1 MERKNTAIPTFIRSK
16 FTDPLIP
23 IRTNI
28 EGLLPIEDEE
38 CHLLILG
45 TMPGVESLKQQA
57 YYANPRN
64 LFWKLLAE
72 MTGKQVPE
80 NYEDKKVWL
89 TNNKIAL
96 WDTCRTCIRN
106 GSLDSN
112 ISEVMPNDI
121 KDFISTHPRLK
132 AIGFNG
138 KTSERLF
145 LKHNTGAETVKL
157 ISLPSSSPANASVHW
172 EKKVEEWQKLKDFI

>member
-1 MERKNTAIPTFIRSK
+1 MPTFNRSK
-16 FTDPLIP
+16 FSEPLIP

-28 EGLLPIEDEE
+28 EGLPPIENES
-38 CHLLILG
+38 CQILILG

-57 YYANPRN
+57 YYANQRN
-64 LFWKLLAE
+64 LFWKLLSE
-72 MTGKQVPE
+72 VTGKLVPE

-89 TNNKIAL
+89 KNTKIAL

-112 ISEVMPNDI
+112 ISEEMPNDI
-121 KDFISTHPRLK
+121 RDFIATHPHLK

-145 LKHNTGAETVKL
+145 LKHIAGIDTVKL
-157 ISLPSSSPANASVHW
+157 ISLPSSSPANVSILW
-172 EKKVEEWQKLKDFI
+172 EKKVEDWLKLKEFIKIQSK

>member
-1 MERKNTAIPTFIRSK
+1 MPTHNLSK
-16 FTDPLIP
+16 FSEPLIP

-28 EGLLPIEDEE
+28 EGLPPIENTA
-38 CHLLILG
+38 CQILILG

-64 LFWKLLAE
+64 LFWKLLSE
-72 MTGKQVPE
+72 VTGKPVPE
-80 NYEDKKVWL
+80 KYEDKKAWL
-89 TNNKIAL
+89 MNNKIAL

-112 ISEVMPNDI
+112 ISEEMPNDI
-121 KDFISTHPRLK
+121 RDFISTHLHLK

-145 LKHNTGAETVKL
+145 RKHMADIDTVNL
-157 ISLPSSSPANASVHW
+157 IPLPSSSPANASIQW
-172 EKKVEEWQKLKDFI
+172 EKKVEEWSKLKEFI